1 MASSG
6 FKLAAELSSLIFI
19 IWHRCEEMVRMHF
32 GSCRRF
38 IRQNDSAVMHSGK
51 NNLIP
56 APFYLCSC
64 TLYFSTTT
72 TGLQEKEKLSF
83 FSVLKSGFDL
93 TLEEICQ
100 TPAAFIYLMYQSL
113 AASSATAAIN
123 MARMEQE

>member
-32 GSCRRF
+32 SSCRHF

-56 APFYLCSC
+56 ASFYLCSC
-64 TLYFSTTT
+64 TLFLNNNDWTP
-72 TGLQEKEKLSF
+72 GERKAELF
-83 FSVLKSGFDL
+83 FL
-93 TLEEICQ
+93 
-100 TPAAFIYLMYQSL
+100 Y
-113 AASSATAAIN
+113 
-123 MARMEQE
+123 